1 MHLSFIKKRKK
12 NCMCVQCPTY
22 LNLVCMPW
30 TCTYSQLLPFQNL
43 ENRKFYSFGH
53 ALLFSLFTFDTIDNE
68 WYLYLKRPRKGSKIK
83 LSAPKYTMPANLSRY
98 KYNLVHNYLFIFF
111 IKKAQRHGLPCLE
124 CTYFQ
129 NPGQLGNSYYNND
142 NSHFGKCFECDGDI
156 N

>member
-1 MHLSFIKKRKK
+1 
-12 NCMCVQCPTY
+12 MCVQCPTY

-43 ENRKFYSFGH
+43 ENKIENFI
-53 ALLFSLFTFDTIDNE
+53 LLNMHFFLVFLLLTPLTNDNE